1 MRRRAFVAKSARIAR
16 LWTIGGGLVA
26 LVCVAAFSSVSNFF
40 ARLPAPEG
48 SSVTITS
55 LPNRPGVRFWGDEV
69 PGDLATAV
77 RHWIP
82 HMPQLATSAQRVGD
96 RPVVTYLA
104 LSGGGSDGA
113 FGAGLLTGWTKSG
126 TRPTFEVVTGVSAGA
141 LIAPFAFLGSDYDD
155 ALRAVWTSYGT
166 GDLAPS
172 RFIGF
177 LGGPSLTD
185 TGPLKQ
191 IITRYIDARML
202 AQIAIEYKKGR
213 LLLVVSTNL
222 DAQRPVVWNLGEIAS
237 IGTPAAL
244 DLFHQVLMASA
255 AIPGLFPP
263 GHIRVTAADGR
274 QYEEMHV
281 DGGVTR
287 EVFVAPAQLSFRA
300 FDQFYPVA
308 PRRQVFVIKNGKT
321 QPEYDAVKASTLAIT
336 ERSLL
341 TMIKSHQLGDI
352 YRIYRM
358 ARDDGVDFNIA
369 AVPPSF
375 NVKAREAFDKHY
387 LLQLFETGVAQG
399 ATGGQWLHEPPEYRP
414 PGGPG

>member
-1 MRRRAFVAKSARIAR
+1 
-16 LWTIGGGLVA
+16 
-26 LVCVAAFSSVSNFF
+26 
-40 ARLPAPEG
+40 
-48 SSVTITS
+48 
-55 LPNRPGVRFWGDEV
+55 
-69 PGDLATAV
+69 
-77 RHWIP
+77 
-82 HMPQLATSAQRVGD
+82 
-96 RPVVTYLA
+96 
-104 LSGGGSDGA
+104 
-113 FGAGLLTGWTKSG
+113 
-126 TRPTFEVVTGVSAGA
+126 
-141 LIAPFAFLGSDYDD
+141 
-155 ALRAVWTSYGT
+155 
-166 GDLAPS
+166 
-172 RFIGF
+172 
-177 LGGPSLTD
+177 
-185 TGPLKQ
+185 
-191 IITRYIDARML
+191 ML
-202 AQIAIEYKKGR
+202 AQIAIEYKRGR